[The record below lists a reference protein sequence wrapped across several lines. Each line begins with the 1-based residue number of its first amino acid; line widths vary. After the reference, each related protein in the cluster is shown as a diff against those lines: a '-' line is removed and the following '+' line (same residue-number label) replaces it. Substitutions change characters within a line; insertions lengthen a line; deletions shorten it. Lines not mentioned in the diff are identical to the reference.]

1 MSVALVLSMEVMVK
15 ASPLGFGL
23 PRRRTFV
30 ALSYRLSSIVVP
42 REARN
47 LLFPHFACRKKSEE
61 ARAFPGFLRID
72 VYRNRST
79 GNLPALTSST
89 SPETPPSRHAHRPSA
104 EPQTFTELK
113 LPPISFP
120 HPCAHYVRY
129 VVIPSEARDRFF
141 LYGPDLRSLCEICC
155 ASEGMISPLS
165 RWHYAVILWRAKVS
179 GPTLNSC
186 QGSGFNS

>member
-1 MSVALVLSMEVMVK
+1 MSVALVLSMEVMVR

-30 ALSYRLSSIVVP
+30 ALTYRLSSIVVP

-72 VYRNRST
+72 VYRNRPT

-89 SPETPPSRHAHRPSA
+89 SPETPPSRHAHRSSSDAANLHGVKTSA
-104 EPQTFTELK
+104 N
-113 LPPISFP
+113 IFP
-120 HPCAHYVRY
+120 TPLRALRPLRCHPERSEGSVFSSG
-129 VVIPSEARDRFF
+129 VGPSE
-141 LYGPDLRSLCEICC
+141 S
-155 ASEGMISPLS
+155 
-165 RWHYAVILWRAKVS
+165 V
-179 GPTLNSC
+179 
-186 QGSGFNS
+186 

>member
-1 MSVALVLSMEVMVK
+1 MRSVEVLRATK
-15 ASPLGFGL
+15 DAASRMTPGFQTSK
-23 PRRRTFV
+23 PSRVRPSSSSDAFV

-89 SPETPPSRHAHRPSA
+89 SPETPPSRHAHRSSA

-113 LPPISFP
+113 LPPIFFP

-141 LYGPDLRSLCEICC
+141 L
-155 ASEGMISPLS
+155 
-165 RWHYAVILWRAKVS
+165 
-179 GPTLNSC
+179 
-186 QGSGFNS
+186 